1 MTTATPPRLWLALAR
16 RRHPLVAYALR
27 RSAVAVLLLALVSVL
42 IFAATQVLPGDAADQ
57 ILGRSASAAQKAQ
70 LRHQLGLDR
79 PVLAQ
84 YASWI
89 GGVLHGDLG
98 RSLASHDPVTSFISS
113 RLGNSVVLAIAA
125 LLVMVPFATVLGTI
139 AGVRRGR
146 AADHAISA
154 VSLGLIAL
162 PEFVT
167 GTILAVLLG
176 VTLAWLPPTSIIL
189 SGSGPLSDPKLLVL
203 PVLTL
208 CIAGSAYI
216 IRMLRAGVV
225 EAMTSEY
232 VQAARLNG
240 ISERRII
247 VWHALRNALGP
258 TVQVVALT
266 VQWLIGGLVVVETVF
281 SYPGLGQGL
290 VQAVTAR
297 DIPVVQS
304 LTLLIAAFYI
314 LVNLLADIVVIL
326 LVPKLRTSF

>member
-1 MTTATPPRLWLALAR
+1 MTTATPPRLWPAIAR

-27 RSAVAVLLLALVSVL
+27 RSAVAVLLLVLVSVL

-57 ILGRSASAAQKAQ
+57 ILGRSGSAAQKAQ
-70 LRHQLGLDR
+70 LRDQLGLDR

-98 RSLASHDPVTSFISS
+98 RSLASGEPVSAFISS

-125 LLVMVPFATVLGTI
+125 LLVMVPFAALLGTI

-146 AADHAISA
+146 AADHAIS
-154 VSLGLIAL
+154 VISLGLIAL

-225 EAMTSEY
+225 EAMTSDY

-240 ISERRII
+240 IPERRIV

-314 LVNLLADIVVIL
+314 FVNLVADIVVIL
-326 LVPKLRTSF
+326 LVPKLRTSL

>member
-1 MTTATPPRLWLALAR
+1 MTTATPPRPWPAIAR

-27 RSAVAVLLLALVSVL
+27 RSAVAVLLLVLVSVL
-42 IFAATQVLPGDAADQ
+42 IFAATLVLPGDAADQ
-57 ILGRSASAAQKAQ
+57 ILGRSGSAAQKAQ

-98 RSLASHDPVTSFISS
+98 HSLASGEPVTAFISA

-125 LLVMVPFATVLGTI
+125 LLVMVPFATLLGTI

-146 AADHAISA
+146 AADHAISL

-225 EAMTSEY
+225 EAMTYDY

-240 ISERRII
+240 ISERRIV

-326 LVPKLRTSF
+326 LVPKLRTSL

>member
-1 MTTATPPRLWLALAR
+1 MTVAAPQRFWAVTVR

-42 IFAATQVLPGDAADQ
+42 IFAATQALPGNAAAQ
-57 ILGRSASAAQKAQ
+57 ILGRSATASQKAE
-70 LRHQLGLDR
+70 LSHQLGLDR
-79 PVLAQ
+79 PLLAQ
-84 YASWI
+84 YGSWI

-98 RSLASHDPVTSFISS
+98 RSFASHEPVTAYIAPL
-113 RLGNSVVLAIAA
+113 LGNSIVLAIAT
-125 LLVMVPFATVLGTI
+125 LLVMVPTATILGMI
-139 AGVRRGR
+139 AGVRQGH
-146 AADHAISA
+146 AADHAISG

-167 GTILAVLLG
+167 GTILAVFLG
-176 VTLAWLPPTSIIL
+176 VTLALLPPTSIIPTGSAL
-189 SGSGPLSDPKLLVL
+189 SNLKVLVL

-216 IRMLRAGVV
+216 IRMVRAGVV
-225 EAMTSEY
+225 EAMASDY

-240 ISERRII
+240 IPERRIV

-258 TVQVVALT
+258 TVQVLALT

-304 LTLLIAAFYI
+304 LTLLVAAFYI
-314 LVNLLADIVVIL
+314 MVNLVADIVVIL
-326 LVPKLRTSF
+326 LVPRLRTSL

>member
-1 MTTATPPRLWLALAR
+1 MTTAAPPRLWLASAR

-79 PVLAQ
+79 PVSAQ

-98 RSLASHDPVTSFISS
+98 RSLASNDPVTTFISA

-125 LLVMVPFATVLGTI
+125 LLVMVPFATLLGTI

-167 GTILAVLLG
+167 GTILAVFLG

-225 EAMTSEY
+225 EAMSSDY

-247 VWHALRNALGP
+247 VRHALRNALGP